1 MPKIIDSPA
10 PRSPSTILAI
20 GALGVVFGDIGTSP
34 LYAFSQIF
42 AGTNAIPV
50 IHARVL
56 GALSMIFW
64 TLTLIVSMKYVL
76 IVMRADNQGEGGVMA
91 LATLASSSL
100 KKLKA
105 GSFLMLLGVIGA
117 ALFYGDG
124 MITPAISVLSA
135 VEGLSLVAPSL
146 TKLVIPISLL
156 ILITLFAVQK
166 FGTSRVGIVF
176 GPIMFLWFII
186 IGILGAIS
194 LAQTPEVL
202 KSISPIYAISF
213 FQGEPTLAFLSL
225 ASVVL
230 CVTGAEALYADMG
243 QFGRFPIRFS
253 WFAVAAPALY
263 LNYLGQG
270 ALVLRDPTAV
280 TNSFYLLVPH
290 SCQIPMILFATI
302 ATVIASQ
309 AVISGAFSMTHQAI
323 RLGYLPRMT
332 ITHTS
337 ANEGGQIYVPAV
349 NWMLMFSVIGIILGF
364 QHSVALAS
372 AYGIAVTGTFVIT
385 SLLVAVLARQKWKVS
400 LWIVIPISLI
410 FLIIDCS
417 FFIANLTK
425 FDHGGWF
432 PLAIAALLATAMLLW
447 QWGRK
452 RLASQMAT
460 SEISLENF
468 HELVASEKI
477 TKVPNTAV
485 YLTFESGIP
494 LALSQRI
501 SLMHVFDETTV
512 IIRLHTADVPR
523 VDPQQRLTVRSGVVI
538 DVDVHYG
545 FMERPSAT
553 DIMKILRQTHPQIIP
568 EECLYIFFDA
578 RVTTSGAHPFRELPA
593 QLFAFMQRNS
603 SAPQRYFDLPPE
615 QVIEFS
621 SLVRF

>member
-1 MPKIIDSPA
+1 MPKIIDPRA

-225 ASVVL
+225 AQQHL
-230 CVTGAEALYADMG
+230 
-243 QFGRFPIRFS
+243 
-253 WFAVAAPALY
+253 
-263 LNYLGQG
+263 LNL
-270 ALVLRDPTAV
+270 
-280 TNSFYLLVPH
+280 
-290 SCQIPMILFATI
+290 
-302 ATVIASQ
+302 
-309 AVISGAFSMTHQAI
+309 
-323 RLGYLPRMT
+323 
-332 ITHTS
+332 
-337 ANEGGQIYVPAV
+337 
-349 NWMLMFSVIGIILGF
+349 
-364 QHSVALAS
+364 
-372 AYGIAVTGTFVIT
+372 
-385 SLLVAVLARQKWKVS
+385 
-400 LWIVIPISLI
+400 
-410 FLIIDCS
+410 
-417 FFIANLTK
+417 
-425 FDHGGWF
+425 
-432 PLAIAALLATAMLLW
+432 
-447 QWGRK
+447 
-452 RLASQMAT
+452 
-460 SEISLENF
+460 
-468 HELVASEKI
+468 
-477 TKVPNTAV
+477 
-485 YLTFESGIP
+485 
-494 LALSQRI
+494 QR
-501 SLMHVFDETTV
+501 
-512 IIRLHTADVPR
+512 R
-523 VDPQQRLTVRSGVVI
+523 
-538 DVDVHYG
+538 
-545 FMERPSAT
+545 
-553 DIMKILRQTHPQIIP
+553 
-568 EECLYIFFDA
+568 
-578 RVTTSGAHPFRELPA
+578 
-593 QLFAFMQRNS
+593 
-603 SAPQRYFDLPPE
+603 
-615 QVIEFS
+615 
-621 SLVRF
+621 